1 MGVRKFVNGDIEV
14 DFYHEDQI
22 TEYRYS
28 SDPERLGNFPDE
40 LIQTMASTLAKNI
53 CIEIYFDDD
62 DNPTHLEL
70 EECDDEPDEDEF
82 EDEEFENEDEE
93 DDNEPDNRNYA

>member
-1 MGVRKFVNGDIEV
+1 MGVRKFVNGDVEV
-14 DFYHEDQI
+14 DFYHEDEI

-28 SDPERLGNFPDE
+28 SDPEKLGNFPSE

-53 CIEIYFDDD
+53 CIEIYFDDN

-70 EECDDEPDEDEF
+70 EECDDPEEDELDEEEF
-82 EDEEFENEDEE
+82 EDEDA
-93 DDNEPDNRNYA
+93 DDEPDF

>member
-1 MGVRKFVNGDIEV
+1 MGVRKFVNGDVEV

-28 SDPERLGNFPDE
+28 SDPEKLGNFPGE

-62 DNPTHLEL
+62 DNPTHIEL
-70 EECDDEPDEDEF
+70 EECDNEL
-82 EDEEFENEDEE
+82 EDEELEDEE
-93 DDNEPDNRNYA
+93 IDEESDDRAYS

>member
-70 EECDDEPDEDEF
+70 EECDDDPDEDEF

>member
-1 MGVRKFVNGDIEV
+1 MGVRKFVNGDLEV
-14 DFYHEDQI
+14 DFYHDDQI

-28 SDPERLGNFPDE
+28 TDPEKLGNFPRE

-53 CIEIYFDDD
+53 CIEIYFDEN

-70 EECDDEPDEDEF
+70 EECDDTEEDDFENEDEF
-82 EDEEFENEDEE
+82 EDEDLGDDLEND
-93 DDNEPDNRNYA
+93 A

>member
-1 MGVRKFVNGDIEV
+1 MGVRKFANGDIEV

-28 SDPERLGNFPDE
+28 ADPAKLGNFPGE

-53 CIEIYFDDD
+53 CIEIYFDND

-70 EECDDEPDEDEF
+70 EECDDEPDEDELEDEVF
-82 EDEEFENEDEE
+82 EDDEE
-93 DDNEPDNRNYA
+93 